1 MGPTAAAAAQ
11 ARARC
16 GRKRVVSPFAMRAL
30 APRAAL
36 ALPAV
41 GGPRACASALR
52 ALRLFEW

>member
-11 ARARC
+11 ARPMR
-16 GRKRVVSPFAMRAL
+16 RKRVESPCAMRAL